1 MMRDL
6 KEEVLSLKAIDFPQW
21 YKLLTKLEKLEYSKI
36 MKDLGK
42 DVLSDK

>member
-6 KEEVLSLKAIDFPQW
+6 KEELFSIKAIDFPQW
-21 YKLLTKLEKLEYSKI
+21 HDSLTKLKKLEYVKI

>member
-6 KEEVLSLKAIDFPQW
+6 KEELFSIKAIDFPQW
-21 YKLLTKLEKLEYSKI
+21 YELLTKLEKLEYTKI